1 VTVKD
6 VVRTGNFNIVFLLE
20 VGDMSVLLFVSL
32 SGAVAA
38 GAERE
43 LDEAREEME
52 KGRGVMAMDTEGG
65 CRGEQFGVFLS
76 IVVVFLSIIAVVFL
90 FATGLVSV
98 SSVFVSTGCC
108 QEILPVRRWM

>member
-20 VGDMSVLLFVSL
+20 VGDMSVVSL

-43 LDEAREEME
+43 LDS
-52 KGRGVMAMDTEGG
+52 VDTEEG

-90 FATGLVSV
+90 FTTGLVSV

>member
-1 VTVKD
+1 
-6 VVRTGNFNIVFLLE
+6 
-20 VGDMSVLLFVSL
+20 MSL

-43 LDEAREEME
+43 LDS
-52 KGRGVMAMDTEGG
+52 VDTGEG